1 MPPRSS
7 SSQSGGGP
15 ARGRGGGGRGGGRGG
30 HGGGGAR
37 AGPPQLVGRGGAQM
51 AGAGGQPSGL
61 PAAHVKT
68 VGVRRF
74 AFGTAGKRINVFTN
88 ACEATVPQNIIYH
101 YDVAIA
107 SEKTLPPRFTMLLI
121 KQLQLQPEFHP
132 AGAYD
137 GKKNLFMPHIIDFGG
152 ANSHDYN
159 IALNGNSQ
167 PRDRPPRVYKIRIT
181 KAAELNPEVL
191 QLFVEGKQG
200 LSDGV
205 ETTLTALNIAIRML
219 PMQKFPFNT
228 RSFFTESEARNV
240 GQGFQLRRGFF
251 QSLRPAI
258 GRLLFNIDL
267 STGLFYRD
275 GPLIDVAL
283 EVVGN
288 RDPASLSFTRG
299 LPERM
304 FRELER
310 YVKGVRVSVQP
321 AARGAPPTIV
331 TINTLTREGAQNITF
346 KMSDGNSTNVA
357 SYFQRLSGRALHYP
371 GIICAKTSRGAVL
384 PMERCTI
391 IPGQLARKQ
400 IPPDVTRAMVEFS
413 TKRPADRLA
422 SIRNGFA
429 ALAHGQS
436 EYVRNFGLNINEQ
449 TFPMSIEARQLP
461 APKLEYGKGSKDTS
475 VIPRDGAWNMT
486 EKKLFKPETI
496 SRWVMVV
503 FETQNRFRKDT
514 ETSVVRS
521 FIEGCQSVGM
531 NVEEKNPI
539 VKYASGQGG
548 YPRIKDELRQAGLE
562 CVQKHKVNKGPD
574 MLLIILPDGG
584 NDIYRAVKHFGDIAQ
599 GVVTQCLL
607 AKKCTRANL
616 QYWANVC
623 LKLNSKLGG
632 VNVVPAAGVS
642 AQLSDPQNP
651 TIIMGAD
658 VTHPAPGLDT
668 PSYSALVGSVDSRG
682 VKYIPRTSV
691 QASRQEIIADLETMS
706 KEILKSYMEYQI
718 RIEEKPAQASKPKR
732 LLFFRDGVSEG
743 YFGEVMEQEVKILK
757 KVCQELKIAPRITF
771 IVVGKRHHYRF
782 FPEHPEARGEA
793 DRSGNCIAGTVVDRG
808 ITHPLEY
815 DFYLQSHGGLL
826 GTSRSAHYSVLYDD
840 NNFIPDA
847 LQALCYTLCH
857 IYARSTRSVSIPAP
871 VYYADIVCA
880 RAKIHYDPSDT
891 SDLGTVTSHSNFQSY
906 VEGFRP
912 LHNLHKTKMYFM

>member
-1 MPPRSS
+1 M
-7 SSQSGGGP
+7 
-15 ARGRGGGGRGGGRGG
+15 
-30 HGGGGAR
+30 
-37 AGPPQLVGRGGAQM
+37 
-51 AGAGGQPSGL
+51 
-61 PAAHVKT
+61 
-68 VGVRRF
+68 
-74 AFGTAGKRINVFTN
+74 I
-88 ACEATVPQNIIYH
+88 PQNIIYH
-101 YDVAIA
+101 YDVAIT
-107 SEKTLPPRFTMLLI
+107 SEKTLPPRLTMLLV

-152 ANSHDYN
+152 TNARDYN
-159 IALNGNSQ
+159 ITLNGNAQ
-167 PRDRPPRVYKIRIT
+167 PTNRPPRVYKIRIT
-181 KAAELNPEVL
+181 KVAEVNPEVL
-191 QLFVEGKQG
+191 DLFVEGKQG
-200 LSDGV
+200 MSEAV
-205 ETTLTALNIAIRML
+205 QTTLTALNIVIRML
-219 PMQKFPFNT
+219 PMQMYPFNS
-228 RSFFTESEARNV
+228 RSFFTESEIQNV
-240 GQGFQLRRGFF
+240 GLGFQLRRGFF

-258 GRLLFNIDL
+258 GRLLFNMDL
-267 STGLFYRD
+267 ATGLFHRD

-283 EVVGN
+283 EVVGT
-288 RDPASLSFTRG
+288 RDPASLSFARG
-299 LPERM
+299 MPDKK

-310 YVKGVRVSVQP
+310 YLKSVRVSVQP
-321 AARGAPPTIV
+321 AARGAPPSIV
-331 TINTLTREGAQNITF
+331 TISSLTREGAQNITF
-346 KMSDGNSTNVA
+346 TMSDGTSTNVA
-357 SYFQRLSGRALHYP
+357 SYFRRLSGQALRYP
-371 GIICAKTSRGAVL
+371 GIICAKTGRGAVL
-384 PMERCTI
+384 PMERCSI
-391 IPGQLARKQ
+391 VPGQLARKQ
-400 IPPDVTRAMVEFS
+400 IPPDVTREMVAFS

-436 EYVRNFGLNINEQ
+436 EYVRNFGLNINPQ

-461 APKLEYGKGSKDTS
+461 APKLEYGVTKGSKDAS
-475 VIPRDGAWNMT
+475 VIPRDGAWNMA
-486 EKKLFKPETI
+486 EKKLFKPESI

-503 FETQNRFRKDT
+503 FESQNRFRKDT
-514 ETSVVRS
+514 EVSVVRS

-548 YPRIKDELRQAGLE
+548 YLRIKDELRQAGLE

-826 GTSRSAHYSVLYDD
+826 GTSRSAHYSVLYDVSVRFVD
-840 NNFIPDA
+840 YLYHFFHRRSCSTIRTTTSFRMLCKRCVIPFVTSMHDRHVRFQFQPRFTMRISYAHEQKFITTQVTPQTLGLLLVTRISNPTSRVSDPCITCTRRRCISCERLNFQMSPF
-847 LQALCYTLCH
+847 H
-857 IYARSTRSVSIPAP
+857 STPCKFLVGTGHLLAFLAGLKFFL
-871 VYYADIVCA
+871 YF
-880 RAKIHYDPSDT
+880 AK
-891 SDLGTVTSHSNFQSY
+891 SDLRKAI
-906 VEGFRP
+906 EGGKIRFYH
-912 LHNLHKTKMYFM
+912 LQLLILDFHNV